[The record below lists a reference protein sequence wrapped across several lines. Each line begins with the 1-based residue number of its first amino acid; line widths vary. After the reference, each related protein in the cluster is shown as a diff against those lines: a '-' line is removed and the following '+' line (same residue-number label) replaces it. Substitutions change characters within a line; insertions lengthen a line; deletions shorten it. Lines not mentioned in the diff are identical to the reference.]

1 MPKPM
6 SKPMPTSIPTAHAA
20 AQRHIP
26 LHGCSNFRDLGGYT
40 GHRGRALRW
49 GQVYRSDHLADLTEG
64 DLAQLDALGVA
75 RAVDF
80 RGAQERAHHGYA
92 WPQLQ
97 QHSLAIEPTVVQEAL
112 QLLKAGGSLS
122 VPDTVALMQ
131 DTYRALVLEAAPTFA
146 RWFALLLEDE
156 RPLVFHCTAGKDR
169 TGWAAALLLHAL
181 DVAPEAIAQDYLLT
195 NQLYHRPAALAAQA
209 AQHIPQ
215 EVLQVLWTVQPAF
228 LDSAYAAV
236 AQSWSSMEHYLHEAI
251 GLTPAALAELRGRYL
266 QGAT

>member
-1 MPKPM
+1 MR
-6 SKPMPTSIPTAHAA
+6 KPMPTAPAA

-26 LHGCSNFRDLGGYT
+26 LHGCSNFRDLGGYS
-40 GHRGRALRW
+40 GHQGQRLRW
-49 GQVYRSDHLADLTEG
+49 GQVYRSDHLADLSAG

-80 RGAQERAHHGYA
+80 RGAQERAQHGYD

-97 QHSLAIEPTVVQEAL
+97 QHSLVIEPTLVHEAM
-112 QLLKAGGSLS
+112 QLLKVGGHLS
-122 VPDTVALMQ
+122 VADTVALMQ
-131 DTYRALVLEAAPTFA
+131 ATYRGLVVESAPVFA

-181 DVAPEAIAQDYLLT
+181 GVAPEVIAQDYLLT
-195 NQLYHRPAALAAQA
+195 NQLYRRPAALAAQA

-215 EVLQVLWTVQPAF
+215 DVLHVLWTVQPAF

-236 AQSWSSMEHYLHEAI
+236 AQHWGSIHAYLHEAL
-251 GLTPAALAELRGRYL
+251 GLGPSALAQLRGRYL
-266 QGAT
+266 QPAA